1 MDAIPQ
7 TVRVYESRQ
16 GTRPFEDWLRG
27 LRDSRARQRVRTRI
41 NRLRLGNFGDYKTV
55 GGGVCELRVDYGPG
69 YRIYYGRDGAEIVI
83 LLVGGDKRRQDCDIQ
98 TATEYWADYQARES
112 ED

>member
-1 MDAIPQ
+1 M
-7 TVRVYESRQ
+7 
-16 GTRPFEDWLRG
+16 
-27 LRDSRARQRVRTRI
+27 
-41 NRLRLGNFGDYKTV
+41 
-55 GGGVCELRVDYGPG
+55 RVDYGPG